1 MLHPSVTNPSSDT
14 EGLLRFHVAM
24 QKSRV
29 LVYASS
35 FLIGYGAILAGVM
48 KASVAAGLM
57 LMATGIVSALVIWFL
72 YERGLGQ
79 VAGTELGWVSLW
91 IDAFLVTWGVYISGG
106 AESPWFLFYLANTAA
121 AAFLGGRASAY
132 IIATVNAAG
141 YIGAVVLS
149 GSARPFDPG
158 FMKALFHIGFLYFAS
173 IFFFRGISILR
184 EKRLQIRQ
192 LREEDRRRVEELT
205 RLTDELNIKSREL
218 VEANRKIREAD
229 QLKSQFLANMSHELR
244 TPMNAIIGFSEILAE
259 RLESRIEPKY
269 QNFIQHILASGQHL
283 LGIINDVLDL
293 SKVEA
298 GRMEV
303 YPEQFALPAAADG
316 VCNVMRGQAEKSEIT
331 IVLDAPDGLPPI
343 ETDLAKFKQ
352 ILYNLVSNAV
362 KFSPSHATVTVRI
375 RLVQPTSSNDVQ
387 TVSIAVI
394 DTGIGIA
401 PENHEAVFQEF
412 RQLDS
417 GSRKEFGG
425 TGLGL
430 ALVKRFCELLGG
442 TIALE
447 SDTGRGATFT
457 VTLPVRYPGS
467 EPVDEHPEDAPYI
480 PSDATGERVLVI
492 EDDSVAYS
500 SLARHLESA
509 SYVPVRARHGD
520 EALRL
525 ARLVKPV
532 AITLDLVLPGVD
544 GWEVLKR
551 LKADDVTKDIPVVVI
566 SMIDNRELGF
576 ALGAHDY
583 FVKPVDRRRLVD
595 RIRQVSTSVA
605 RRGKPRLLVIDDDAA
620 FREILEE
627 ELRELGYEVRWA
639 SSGEEGLEAI
649 RNDVPDVVVLDLV
662 MPGMSGFEVA
672 ERLKQDPATEAIP
685 ILVMTSKDLSRDD
698 RDSLQTTIAALVPK
712 GRSAGS
718 RLINAIQLLGR

>member
-1 MLHPSVTNPSSDT
+1 MIHPSAINPSSDSDS
-14 EGLLRFHVAM
+14 LLRFHVAM
-24 QKSRV
+24 QKSRA
-29 LVYASS
+29 LVYATA
-35 FLIGYGAILAGVM
+35 FVIGYGAIAAGVM
-48 KASVAAGLM
+48 KASVAAGFLAT
-57 LMATGIVSALVIWFL
+57 ATGIVSALVIWFL

-79 VAGTELGWVSLW
+79 VAGIELGWISLW
-91 IDAFLVTWGVYISGG
+91 LDTILITIGVYISGG
-106 AESPWFLFYLANTAA
+106 SESPWFLFYLANASG
-121 AAFLGGRASAY
+121 AAFLGGRNAAY
-132 IIATVNAAG
+132 TIAAGNSAG

-149 GSARPFDPG
+149 GSAHPFDAG
-158 FMKALFHIGFLYFAS
+158 FMKALFHVGFLYFAS
-173 IFFFRGISILR
+173 VFFFRGISILR

-192 LREEDRRRVEELT
+192 LRAEDRKRVEELT
-205 RLTDELNIKSREL
+205 RLTEELNVKSREL

-229 QLKSQFLANMSHELR
+229 RLKSQFLANMSHELR

-298 GRMEV
+298 GKMEV

-316 VCNVMRGQAEKSEIT
+316 VCNVMRAQAGKNYIA
-331 IVLDAPDGLPPI
+331 IVLDAQEGLPPI

-352 ILYNLVSNAV
+352 ILYNLLSNAV
-362 KFSPSHATVTVRI
+362 KFSPSHSAVTVRI
-375 RLVQPTSSNDVQ
+375 RLHEPKEATDEQ

-394 DTGIGIA
+394 DNGIGIA

-442 TIALE
+442 AIVLDSE
-447 SDTGRGATFT
+447 TGRGSTFT
-457 VTLPVRYPGS
+457 ITLPVHYPGS
-467 EPVDEHPEDAPYI
+467 EPVDEHPADAPYV
-480 PSDATGERVLVI
+480 PSDATGDRVLVI

-551 LKADDVTKDIPVVVI
+551 LKADDVTRDIPVVVI

-595 RIRQVSTSVA
+595 RIRQVSTPIA
-605 RRGKPRLLVIDDDAA
+605 RRGKPRLLVIDDDET

-627 ELRELGYEVRWA
+627 ELHELGYDVRWA
-639 SSGEEGLEAI
+639 SSGEEGLEEI
-649 RNDVPDVVVLDLV
+649 RKELPDVLVLDLV
-662 MPGMSGFEVA
+662 MPGISGFEVA
-672 ERLKQDPATEAIP
+672 ERLKQDPATASIP
-685 ILVMTSKDLSRDD
+685 ILVMTSKDLSRSD
-698 RDSLQTTIAALVPK
+698 RDSLQTKIAALVPK
-712 GRSAGS
+712 GRSPGS
-718 RLINAIQLLGR
+718 RLITAIQQLGR